1 MRLTRLALEGFGPYL
16 RAQEIDFAAFDT
28 DGLFAIT
35 GKTGAGKST
44 ILDAIC
50 FALYDRVPRY
60 DKAEPV
66 LRSHF
71 CGEDDPT
78 EVTLDYELGT
88 RRYRVWRSPAY
99 ARAKKRGSGTT
110 VKPAEAKLYAW
121 RDGDWEIL
129 AARPVE
135 VAELIAA
142 TVPLTAAQFLQV
154 ILLAQGRFAEFLR
167 ADTSERRAVLRSLF
181 GTQRFEDLELAIRE
195 AAKAAEASV
204 TAADA
209 QLGALVD
216 RAAGVAGVDA
226 PPAAARD
233 AFWDDALAA
242 ASSTAAQASL
252 ERAAASERAEE
263 AALALSTARAVE
275 EARERLTRARE
286 TMLDLASRA
295 EEHASRESRLSLAR
309 RAVPVVGPLAAVA
322 HAETVEAESRAALER
337 AREVAAA
344 DAAAGLAWPVAARAA
359 GAGGETGDTTGAA
372 GTLVEAGEDALRER
386 ASELSRE
393 IGEMAAAVT
402 AEESLPA
409 LEAAHATALEA
420 VAQSE
425 SARAATHTAL
435 AELPAREAELGEAKT
450 AASAAAARVQD
461 LKDAVERAQKAVAA
475 HAELTEAAAALATAT
490 EDVARAAVA
499 HQEAAAEHARLALGR
514 LRSQA
519 AHLAADLA
527 PGEPCPV
534 CGGTEHPS
542 PAQPSDDHVTDAQVE
557 AAFAQIAPR
566 EQRLAAARERHSEFD
581 RLLAAARERAGE
593 GDAAAADAALVEA
606 RAAHAAAVEAAA
618 ERERLT
624 AELDAL
630 GARKT
635 ELTLALETQAEALER
650 ALARA
655 TEAATELE
663 GARVLASRHPEG
675 FESAVRYASALRS
688 AKSLVES
695 LAGATAAA
703 EDAAATLARAR
714 EELAAN
720 LDAAGFATANEAR
733 EAALD
738 PRELATLAQEVDAF
752 REARAKAEGVV
763 AELSERELPDE
774 PADLDALSHAAA
786 ESARSR
792 DAAIEAATGAAARL
806 ATLEALR
813 AEYGALGEESATARA
828 ERDVVAVLAD
838 SLEGKAPNER
848 RLRLESFVLA
858 SKLERIVAAA
868 NARLETMSS
877 GQYRLEH
884 DDQAQYRGK
893 ETGLALRIADSH
905 TGKSRSTRSLSGG
918 ETFLAS
924 LALALGLA
932 ETVTAEAGGIEL
944 GTLFIDEGFGSLD
957 GDTLEIAMSTLED
970 LRDSGRTVGLISH
983 VEAMHDAIPA
993 RLEVEKVADGSSRV
1007 RTRVGQRADA

>member
-1 MRLTRLALEGFGPYL
+1 
-16 RAQEIDFAAFDT
+16 
-28 DGLFAIT
+28 
-35 GKTGAGKST
+35 
-44 ILDAIC
+44 
-50 FALYDRVPRY
+50 
-60 DKAEPV
+60 
-66 LRSHF
+66 
-71 CGEDDPT
+71 
-78 EVTLDYELGT
+78 
-88 RRYRVWRSPAY
+88 
-99 ARAKKRGSGTT
+99 
-110 VKPAEAKLYAW
+110 
-121 RDGDWEIL
+121 
-129 AARPVE
+129 
-135 VAELIAA
+135 
-142 TVPLTAAQFLQV
+142 
-154 ILLAQGRFAEFLR
+154 
-167 ADTSERRAVLRSLF
+167 
-181 GTQRFEDLELAIRE
+181 
-195 AAKAAEASV
+195 
-204 TAADA
+204 
-209 QLGALVD
+209 
-216 RAAGVAGVDA
+216 
-226 PPAAARD
+226 
-233 AFWDDALAA
+233 
-242 ASSTAAQASL
+242 
-252 ERAAASERAEE
+252 
-263 AALALSTARAVE
+263 
-275 EARERLTRARE
+275 
-286 TMLDLASRA
+286 MLDLASRA
-295 EEHASRESRLSLAR
+295 EEHAARESRLSLAR

-322 HAETVEAESRAALER
+322 RAETAEVESRAALER
-337 AREVAAA
+337 AREVATA
-344 DAAAGLAWPVAARAA
+344 DAAAGLAWPVAASAA
-359 GAGGETGDTTGAA
+359 GAGGETVGAA

-409 LEAAHATALEA
+409 LEAARASALEA
-420 VAQSE
+420 VAQAE
-425 SARAATHTAL
+425 STRAATHTAL
-435 AELPAREAELGEAKT
+435 AELPARQAELGEAKT
-450 AASAAAARVQD
+450 AASAAAARAQD
-461 LKDAVERAQKAVAA
+461 LGDTVERAQKAVAA
-475 HAELTEAAAALATAT
+475 HAELAEAAAALATAT
-490 EDVARAAVA
+490 EEVARAAVA

-519 AHLAADLA
+519 AHLAADLS

-542 PAQPSDDHVTDAQVE
+542 PAQPSDGHVTDAQVE

-566 EQRLAAARERHSEFD
+566 EQRLAAARERHSELD

-618 ERERLT
+618 ERDRL
-624 AELDAL
+624 AVELDAL

-635 ELTLALETQAEALER
+635 ELTLALETQAEALEK
-650 ALARA
+650 AQARA
-655 TEAATELE
+655 TETATELD
-663 GARVLASRHPEG
+663 GARTRASRHPEG
-675 FESAVRYASALRS
+675 FASASAYANALRS
-688 AKSLVES
+688 AKSLVET
-695 LAGATAAA
+695 LAGATSAA

-714 EELAAN
+714 EELAAS
-720 LDAAGFATANEAR
+720 LDAAGFTTADEAR

-738 PRELATLAQEVDAF
+738 PRELATLAQEVDAY

-774 PADLDALSHAAA
+774 PADLEALSHAAA
-786 ESARSR
+786 ESAQSR

-806 ATLEALR
+806 ATLEQLR
-813 AEYGALGEESATARA
+813 AEYEARGEESAAARA

-905 TGKSRSTRSLSGG
+905 TGQSRSTRSLSGG

-993 RLEVEKVADGSSRV
+993 RLEVEKAADGSSRV